1 MRTRC
6 LLATV
11 VAVGAI
17 LVLPSAAGAQVPTG
31 DSVVGSGD
39 TATGNS
45 FSFDVSSG
53 PSGENP
59 TGGSSALL
67 ADFLYRSTSVDCLAV
82 SGNVA
87 ITAGGLAPNPF
98 ALTYYK
104 TTVVDN
110 GPTGDAV
117 GVAGATPP
125 FDCTE
130 PLGFECCTPP
140 TSGNIVVVDAP
151 PLPTSQRQCKN
162 GGWRN
167 FSGFRNQGQC
177 VAFVERGPRP

>member
-67 ADFLYRSTSVDCLAV
+67 ADFLYSEHLGRLLGCEWQRSHHRWGPCSE
-82 SGNVA
+82 
-87 ITAGGLAPNPF
+87 PF
-98 ALTYYK
+98 ALTYSK

-110 GPTGDAV
+110 GPTGD
-117 GVAGATPP
+117 GRGRGAT
-125 FDCTE
+125 
-130 PLGFECCTPP
+130 TPSTAP
-140 TSGNIVVVDAP
+140 SHLVSSAVPRRRAATSSVDAP